1 MSLTDK
7 FLQFAL
13 LGAEWVLWLLIVL
26 SIISV
31 YVMIERAVFFRSLAG
46 ADENVRRPLLTAIRK
61 GDLATARKLVADA
74 IGPGG
79 RMVKELL
86 SVPTSP
92 KAYDAALGAVRPAER
107 LRLEKNLSFL
117 GTLGA
122 NAPFIGLFG
131 TVLGIMQAF
140 NELAQSGLQASG
152 ENTTKIMGGI
162 SEALVATAVGLLVA
176 IPAVVA
182 YNLFQ
187 RAVKRRLGEADAMAN
202 SCVASLTDEVRGG
215 RPGGED

>member
-31 YVMIERAVFFRSLAG
+31 YVMIERAVFFRSLTG
-46 ADENVRRPLLTAIRK
+46 ADGNVRRPLLTALRD
-61 GDLATARKLVADA
+61 GDLSKARSLVKDA
-74 IGPGG
+74 MGPGG

-86 SVPTSP
+86 SVPATP
-92 KAYDAALGAVRPAER
+92 KAFDAALGTVRPAEK

-140 NELAQSGLQASG
+140 NDLAKSGMAAGG
-152 ENTTKIMGGI
+152 ENSASIMAGI

-187 RAVKRRLGEADAMAN
+187 RGVKRQLGEAEAMAN
-202 SCVASLTDEVRGG
+202 ATVAILS
-215 RPGGED
+215 GESDDKGKDD

>member
-13 LGAEWVLWLLIVL
+13 LGAEWVLWLLIAL

-31 YVMIERAVFFRSLAG
+31 YVMIERAVFFRSLSG
-46 ADENVRRPLLTAIRK
+46 ADAKVRRPLLTALGE
-61 GDLATARKLVADA
+61 GDLAKARKLVSDA
-74 IGPGG
+74 VGPGG
-79 RMVKELL
+79 RMIKELL
-86 SVPTSP
+86 TVPANP
-92 KAYDAALGAVRPAER
+92 KAYDAALGTIRPPER

-140 NELAQSGLQASG
+140 NNLAQSGLQASG

-187 RAVKRRLGEADAMAN
+187 RAVKRQMGEAEAMAN
-202 SCVASLTDEVRGG
+202 AAVALLTADNIHT
-215 RPGGED
+215 PGEDD